1 MFKHVMVGPVAEMML
16 WTWLVF
22 VVTCLV
28 AYWLFRDRVRKPK
41 KDVTKKYAQQLRQ
54 RTQRRHVAQDNSGGK
69 VDKAQDKPR

>member
-1 MFKHVMVGPVAEMML
+1 MFKHVMVGSVAQTML

-41 KDVTKKYAQQLRQ
+41 KAITKKYVQQLKQ
-54 RTQRRHVAQDNSGGK
+54 RTQRRYVAQGDRGRK
-69 VDKAQDKPR
+69 VDKEQGKP